1 MYMHSLCVAYPRT
14 PTACPLKIKE
24 ELLNMFL
31 WKHRMKKKSLEDQTH
46 FCLHELR
53 KHWNTRKIDGKVC
66 IPVRQKKKQKNIL
79 SSEEVWAHDK
89 LHTMH
94 SLRNNSSDP
103 LYQLPILLLVLLEAY
118 VWEHRQAEQADADRD
133 KNVHS
138 SATNVSLHAFLH

>member
-1 MYMHSLCVAYPRT
+1 
-14 PTACPLKIKE
+14 
-24 ELLNMFL
+24 
-31 WKHRMKKKSLEDQTH
+31 MKKKITGRPNTLLSAWAEETLKHQKNRWESLYPSKT
-46 FCLHELR
+46 
-53 KHWNTRKIDGKVC
+53 
-66 IPVRQKKKQKNIL
+66 KKKQKNIL

-103 LYQLPILLLVLLEAY
+103 LYQLPILLLVLLEAC